1 MSLLE
6 VTDLTMVFGGLVAN
20 DRISFTLNEGE
31 ILGIIGPNGAG
42 KTTLFACIAGFLRPT
57 RGKVRFAGEDITG
70 MRPDRICRRGLVRTF
85 QIVRAL
91 PELSV
96 LQNVMVGA
104 FLRTRIVQKARRI
117 AEDVLTF
124 TGLETQAHTLGKN
137 LTIAEKKRLE
147 VARALATQPR
157 LLMLDEVMSGL
168 NAQERQQAVALVR
181 AIRQRGISILLI
193 EHIMDVLL
201 PLSDRVLVLNYGK
214 KIAEGTP
221 DSITRNPAVIAAY
234 LGSGYASQ
242 S

>member
-104 FLRTRIVQKARRI
+104 FLRTRIVQEARRI

-124 TGLETQAHTLGKN
+124 TGLETQAHTFGKN

-201 PLSDRVLVLNYGK
+201 PLSDRVLVLNYGE

>member
-104 FLRTRIVQKARRI
+104 FLRTRIVQEARRI

-201 PLSDRVLVLNYGK
+201 PLSDRVLVLNYGE

>member
-6 VTDLTMVFGGLVAN
+6 VTDLTMAFGGLVAN

-31 ILGIIGPNGAG
+31 ALGIIGPNGAG
-42 KTTLFACIAGFLRPT
+42 KTTLFACIAGFLKPT
-57 RGKVRFAGEDITG
+57 RGQVRFAGEDITG
-70 MRPDRICRRGLVRTF
+70 MRPDRICRRGLARTF

-91 PELSV
+91 PDLSV

-104 FLRTRIVQKARRI
+104 FLRTRAVREAQRI
-117 AEDVLTF
+117 AEEVLAF
-124 TGLETQAHTLGKN
+124 TGLEARAHTLGKN
-137 LTIAEKKRLE
+137 LTIADKKRLE

-181 AIRQRGISILLI
+181 AIRERGISILLI

-221 DSITRNPAVIAAY
+221 DSVTRNPEVIAAY
-234 LGSGYASQ
+234 LGSSYANPS
-242 S
+242 

>member
-6 VTDLTMVFGGLVAN
+6 VADLTMSFGGLVAN

-70 MRPDRICRRGLVRTF
+70 MRPDRICQRGLVRTF
-85 QIVRAL
+85 QIVRIL

-104 FLRTRIVQKARRI
+104 FLRTRVVSEARRI
-117 AEDVLTF
+117 AEEILTF
-124 TGLETQAHTLGKN
+124 TGLEAKAHTLASN
-137 LTIAEKKRLE
+137 LTIADKKRLE

-157 LLMLDEVMSGL
+157 LLLLDEVMSGL
-168 NAQERQQAVALVR
+168 NAQERQQAVALVQ
-181 AIRQRGISILLI
+181 AIRARGISILLI
-193 EHIMDVLL
+193 EHIMDVVL
-201 PLSDRVLVLNYGK
+201 PLSDRILVLNYGK
-214 KIAEGTP
+214 KIAEGAP
-221 DSITRNPAVIAAY
+221 DVVTRNPEVIAAY
-234 LGSGYASQ
+234 LGTSYVSR

>member
-57 RGKVRFAGEDITG
+57 RGKVRFVGEDITG

-104 FLRTRIVQKARRI
+104 FLRTRIVQEARRI

-124 TGLETQAHTLGKN
+124 TGLETQAHTFGKN

>member
-6 VTDLTMVFGGLVAN
+6 VTDLTRAFGGLVAN
-20 DRISFTLNEGE
+20 DRISFTLHEGE
-31 ILGIIGPNGAG
+31 VLGIIGPNGAG
-42 KTTLFACIAGFLRPT
+42 KTTLFACIAGFLKPT
-57 RGKVRFAGEDITG
+57 RGQVRFAGEDITG

-91 PELSV
+91 PDLTV

-104 FLRTRIVQKARRI
+104 FLRTHAMREARQI
-117 AEDVLTF
+117 AEEVLAF
-124 TGLETQAHTLGKN
+124 TGLEARAHTPGKN
-137 LTIAEKKRLE
+137 LTIADKKRLE

-168 NAQERQQAVALVR
+168 NAQERQQAVTLVR
-181 AIRQRGISILLI
+181 AIQRRGISILLI

-201 PLSDRVLVLNYGK
+201 PLSNRVLVLNYGK
-214 KIAEGTP
+214 KIAEGAP
-221 DSITRNPAVIAAY
+221 DSITRNPEVIAAY
-234 LGSGYASQ
+234 LGSSYASP